1 MRHHRYSRCL
11 MSTRILGCAL
21 SVFVAGCFPQTNN
34 KQDANTSAPV
44 NKNITLSTG
53 YANGVVY
60 ALNVGG
66 DEYTALNGIVYQ
78 ADKLD
83 ITTAKGTST
92 EIRGSQTPEL
102 FETFRQGEL
111 RITVPLE
118 NGEYAIQF
126 HFAEP
131 DIDMKV
137 GQRVFDVVAENHTVI
152 PALDVRL
159 ARDNQPVSSLSR
171 TVTGVTVAD
180 GDLDIALVSI
190 AGEPVLHAFEV
201 REVRKDERPWQ
212 LIFADEFDV
221 PGPPDTTK
229 WTHDIWPARKVNNE
243 DQAYTDSPKNARV
256 EEGHLIIEA
265 HLEQV
270 AEAKYSS
277 ARLHT
282 LGKLDFQYGK
292 VEASI
297 RVPAG
302 QGTWAAFW
310 MLPSDPFR
318 YATTCQ
324 QGEDWQ
330 GSETCNAWPN
340 SGEIDILEHVGYD
353 MQRIH
358 GTVHTNAYYWVNWQ
372 QRKASVEGDHIDQQ
386 FRRYGLEWSP
396 EAIIISYEGV
406 PYFYY
411 HNEGDGWQSWPFD
424 HPYHLILNLAIGG
437 DWGRA
442 GGPID
447 DSLFPVRMEVD
458 YVRVYQLA
466 Q

>member
-1 MRHHRYSRCL
+1 MRHHRYPCCL
-11 MSTRILGCAL
+11 VSVSTLGCAL
-21 SVFVAGCFPQTNN
+21 SIFLAGCHPQIDNIPSV
-34 KQDANTSAPV
+34 ASPESV
-44 NKNITLSTG
+44 NKNITVSTG
-53 YANGVVY
+53 FANGVVY
-60 ALNVGG
+60 AINLGG
-66 DEYTALNGIVYQ
+66 DEYTAINGIVYQ
-78 ADKLD
+78 TDRLD
-83 ITTAKGTST
+83 IVAEKGTSSG
-92 EIRGSQTPEL
+92 IKGSQTPEL

-111 RITVPLE
+111 SIKAPLD
-118 NGEYAIQF
+118 NGEYSLTF

-131 DIDMKV
+131 DIETKV
-137 GQRVFDVVAENHTVI
+137 GERVFNVMAENRIVI
-152 PALDVRL
+152 PELDVRL

-171 TVTGVTVAD
+171 TVTGIRVDDGYLDVA
-180 GDLDIALVSI
+180 LRSVM
-190 AGEPVLHAFEV
+190 GEPVLHALEV
-201 REVRKDERPWQ
+201 RKVLKDERPWR

-221 PGPPDTTK
+221 DGLPDETK

-243 DQAYTDSPKNARV
+243 DQAYTASSKNARV
-256 EEGHLIIEA
+256 EDGNLIIEA
-265 HLEQV
+265 HLEQ
-270 AEAKYSS
+270 AGEAKYSS

-310 MLPSDPFR
+310 MLPSDPFK

-358 GTVHTNAYYWVNWQ
+358 GTVHNKAYYWVNWQ
-372 QRKASVEGDHIDQQ
+372 QRKASVEGDRIDQQ

-396 EAIIISYEGV
+396 EAIIISYEDV